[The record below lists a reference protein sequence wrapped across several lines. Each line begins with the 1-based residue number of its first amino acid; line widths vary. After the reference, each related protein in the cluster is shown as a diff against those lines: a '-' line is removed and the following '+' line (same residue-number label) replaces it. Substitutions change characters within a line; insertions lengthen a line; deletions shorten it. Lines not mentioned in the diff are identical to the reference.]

1 MMIFVKI
8 LVEIISRI
16 FSLYISY
23 ISIFLWY
30 SIYKIYIHNIILII
44 DGEYFNPIIVYINK
58 YIVLLLIILLINIK
72 YFFNILG
79 QDPVAR
85 AEDL

>member
-1 MMIFVKI
+1 MIFVKI

>member
-1 MMIFVKI
+1 MIFVKI

-44 DGEYFNPIIVYINK
+44 DGEYFNSIIVYINK